1 MDNKKKL
8 PQVITISGRMGS
20 GKDTL
25 ATYIKEEL
33 TKVGCRVLITHYADL
48 LKYILKQYFDWDGK
62 KNDLGR
68 WLLQHVGTDVFRNQY
83 DESFWCS
90 FVGVIIYLFGEKW
103 DYVIIP
109 DARFENEVESMKAW
123 FDATSINVIRENIP
137 EELSIH
143 AEHESEH
150 GLDEY
155 EFDLTFEN
163 DKGLEEM
170 KEYAKNVAG
179 LVLFNR
185 VSNDN

>member
-1 MDNKKKL
+1 MDNKKKM

-25 ATYIKEEL
+25 ANYIKEEL

-68 WLLQHVGTDVFRNQY
+68 WLLQHVGTDIFRNQY
-83 DESFWCS
+83 DENFWCS

-143 AEHESEH
+143 TEHESEH

-155 EFDLTFEN
+155 EFDLTCVN
-163 DKGLEEM
+163 DEGLEKLRESAR
-170 KEYAKNVAG
+170 EIAG
-179 LVLFNR
+179 R
-185 VSNDN
+185 VMLEKVRG